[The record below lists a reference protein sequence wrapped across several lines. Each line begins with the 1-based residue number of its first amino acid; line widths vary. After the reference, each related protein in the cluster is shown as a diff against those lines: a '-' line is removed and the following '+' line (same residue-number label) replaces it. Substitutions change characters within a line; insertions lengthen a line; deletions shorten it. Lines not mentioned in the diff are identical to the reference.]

1 MLKDMQSGQKEILKE
16 ISHLKVAVEEVKGDI
31 KTLEAEVKG
40 DIKSLSTK
48 IEQLDKR
55 IANQEFT
62 PIRGQANRRVLVG
75 LILVILGGAVKLFE
89 LGKF

>member
-1 MLKDMQSGQKEILKE
+1 MLKDMQSGHKEILKE

-31 KTLEAEVKG
+31 NTF
-40 DIKSLSTK
+40 I
-48 IEQLDKR
+48 Q
-55 IANQEFT
+55 
-62 PIRGQANRRVLVG
+62 GQANRAVLVG